1 MASVAQP
8 VDDHGLEDLFRGLA
22 ANPALHARFINTISF
37 MEYVGARKIM
47 KSQMDTEFDLELL
60 SHVAE
65 EAKHAWLVKRL
76 ALRVDKDAAET
87 YGPEHLL
94 CPVEA
99 EGYMQSIDAAAEE
112 GLADFDDSDA
122 GFSKQWLNYLYSSL
136 LIEERADTFYKV
148 YAVVL
153 EELGLAGTVRS
164 ILKDETKHLAAMAE
178 RIERHDPDAR
188 ARLVELRVAERAAFG
203 RWEKAL
209 WSELNAAAVA
219 LATPSEV
226 AFGSASH

>member
-1 MASVAQP
+1 L
-8 VDDHGLEDLFRGLA
+8 G

-76 ALRVDKDAAET
+76 ALRVDQAAAET

-94 CPVEA
+94 CPDEA
-99 EGYMQSIDAAAEE
+99 EGYLQSIDAAAEAA
-112 GLADFDDSDA
+112 LADVDVTDA
-122 GFSKQWLNYLYSSL
+122 GCTKQWLNYLYSSL

-153 EELGLAGTVRS
+153 EEIGLAGTVRS

-178 RIERHDPDAR
+178 RIERYDVDAR
-188 ARLVELRVAERAAFG
+188 ARLAGLRVTERAAFA

-209 WSELNAAAVA
+209 WSEIHAAAA
-219 LATPSEV
+219 AAAPPSEV
-226 AFGSASH
+226 ALGSAVH

>member
-1 MASVAQP
+1 MASLAQP
-8 VDDHGLEDLFRGLA
+8 VDDHGLEALFRSLG

-76 ALRVDKDAAET
+76 ALRVDQAAAET

-94 CPVEA
+94 CPDEA
-99 EGYMQSIDAAAEE
+99 EGYLQSIDAAAEAA
-112 GLADFDDSDA
+112 LADVDVTDA
-122 GFSKQWLNYLYSSL
+122 GCTKQWL
-136 LIEERADTFYKV
+136 YKV

-153 EELGLAGTVRS
+153 EEIGLAGTVRS
-164 ILKDETKHLAAMAE
+164 ILKDEIRHLAAMAE
-178 RIERHDPDAR
+178 RIERYDVDAR
-188 ARLVELRVAERAAFG
+188 ARLAGLRVTERAAFA

-209 WSELNAAAVA
+209 WSEIHAAAA
-219 LATPSEV
+219 AAAPPSEV
-226 AFGSASH
+226 ALGSAVH